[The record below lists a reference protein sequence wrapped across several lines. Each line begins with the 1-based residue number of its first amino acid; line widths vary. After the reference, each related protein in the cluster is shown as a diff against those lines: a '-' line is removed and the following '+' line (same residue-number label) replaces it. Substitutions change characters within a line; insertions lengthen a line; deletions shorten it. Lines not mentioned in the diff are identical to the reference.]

1 ALRTRLAG
9 PCDSVSPP
17 SPRPPREAAP
27 LGGLCR
33 RAQPHRPPLSHP
45 PLPTC
50 LALRSLRPGGLEGP
64 RALRQRPLLCLL
76 LRPGTRVQTTPG
88 TSSTPSPRERT
99 RALRRDFPLVDRGHN
114 DMPLVLWQFYHNGLQ
129 DVNLCNFSHGQ
140 TSLDRLKD
148 GLVGAQFWS
157 AYVPC
162 QTHERDAV
170 RLTLQQ
176 TDLIRLMCAS
186 YSELELVTS
195 VKARNNTRKLACLIG
210 VEGGHSLDSSL
221 SILRTFC
228 ALGVRYVT
236 LTHTWNTPW
245 AQSSAKGIHPFY
257 SNVSR
262 LTGLGEKVVA
272 EMNRLGMMVD
282 LSHAAVTFSHSAA
295 RGVCKNTRNVPDDIL
310 QLLKNG
316 GIVMVP
322 LSVRV
327 LQCNPLANVPT
338 VADHFDHI
346 RAVTGCKF
354 IGTGG
359 GYDGAGRFP
368 QGLEDVSIYPVLIE
382 ELLRHGWNEEELW
395 GVLRGNV
402 RRVFRQVEQ
411 VREENEGQS
420 PLEDDF
426 PDEQLGSSCRSVLPR
441 LHQREDLA
449 PDQKLT
455 RAAVRGNPILSLKW
469 SFSKSCPHMG
479 PGLTVIA
486 AFPVLIVWLW

>member
-1 ALRTRLAG
+1 MAPYRETGSPEHLWPQRHWHAALGVGGAGCRQMGTR
-9 PCDSVSPP
+9 
-17 SPRPPREAAP
+17 
-27 LGGLCR
+27 
-33 RAQPHRPPLSHP
+33 
-45 PLPTC
+45 
-50 LALRSLRPGGLEGP
+50 LRPGGLEGP
-64 RALRQRPLLCLL
+64 RALSQRPLLCLLLLLLCLL

-99 RALRRDFPLVDRGHN
+99 RALRRDFPLVDGGLQCVRAGGGRHN
-114 DMPLVLWQFYHNGLQ
+114 DMPLVLRQFYHNGLQ

-148 GLVGAQFWS
+148 GLVGAQFRS

-170 RLTLQQ
+170 RLTLEQI
-176 TDLIRLMCAS
+176 DLIRLMCAS

-195 VKARNNTRKLACLIG
+195 LKALNNTRKLACLIG

-221 SILRTFC
+221 SILRTFY

-236 LTHTWNTPW
+236 LAHTCNTPW

-282 LSHAAVTFSHSAA
+282 LSHVSMLWHAA
-295 RGVCKNTRNVPDDIL
+295 RGVCKNTRNDPDDIL
-310 QLLKNG
+310 QLLKKNG
-316 GIVMVP
+316 GIVTVP

-354 IGTGG
+354 IGIGG
-359 GYDGAGRFP
+359 DYDGAGRFP
-368 QGLEDVSIYPVLIE
+368 QGLEDVSI
-382 ELLRHGWNEEELW
+382 
-395 GVLRGNV
+395 
-402 RRVFRQVEQ
+402 
-411 VREENEGQS
+411 
-420 PLEDDF
+420 
-426 PDEQLGSSCRSVLPR
+426 
-441 LHQREDLA
+441 
-449 PDQKLT
+449 
-455 RAAVRGNPILSLKW
+455 
-469 SFSKSCPHMG
+469 
-479 PGLTVIA
+479 
-486 AFPVLIVWLW
+486 

>member
-1 ALRTRLAG
+1 
-9 PCDSVSPP
+9 
-17 SPRPPREAAP
+17 
-27 LGGLCR
+27 
-33 RAQPHRPPLSHP
+33 
-45 PLPTC
+45 
-50 LALRSLRPGGLEGP
+50 
-64 RALRQRPLLCLL
+64 
-76 LRPGTRVQTTPG
+76 
-88 TSSTPSPRERT
+88 
-99 RALRRDFPLVDRGHN
+99 
-114 DMPLVLWQFYHNGLQ
+114 MPLVLRQFYHNGLQ

-148 GLVGAQFWS
+148 GLVGAQ
-157 AYVPC
+157 
-162 QTHERDAV
+162 TLERDAV

-176 TDLIRLMCAS
+176 IDLIRLMCAS

-210 VEGGHSLDSSL
+210 VEGSHSLDSSL

-236 LTHTWNTPW
+236 LAHTWNTPW

-272 EMNRLGMMVD
+272 EMNGLGMMVD
-282 LSHAAVTFSHSAA
+282 LSHVSMLWHEEERWHRDGALV
-295 RGVCKNTRNVPDDIL
+295 R
-310 QLLKNG
+310 
-316 GIVMVP
+316 
-322 LSVRV
+322 RV

-354 IGTGG
+354 IGIGG
-359 GYDGAGRFP
+359 DDDGAGRFP

-382 ELLRHGWNEEELW
+382 ELLRHGGSEKELW
-395 GVLRGNV
+395 GLLRGNV
-402 RRVFRQVEQ
+402 RRVFRQVQQ

-441 LHQREDLA
+441 LHQREDPA

-455 RAAVRGNPILSLKW
+455 RAAVKNAHCACSSVVPAEMSPLLIRILKASKGGDPTSLLQLHPEG
-469 SFSKSCPHMG
+469 SPR
-479 PGLTVIA
+479 LTA
-486 AFPVLIVWLW
+486 PPVPLAGQP